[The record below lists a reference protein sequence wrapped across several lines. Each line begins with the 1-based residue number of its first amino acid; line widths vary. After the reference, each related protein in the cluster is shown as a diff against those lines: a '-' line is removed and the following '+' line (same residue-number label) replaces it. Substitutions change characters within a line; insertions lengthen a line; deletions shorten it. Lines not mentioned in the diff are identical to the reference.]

1 MTFQHLIQQLN
12 NEFSTHI
19 VSSGQEWEIQDIA
32 LLDTRQK
39 DFFHNTLYFGY
50 DHQMKDCNDS
60 SIQCILADT
69 GNSTACSAYLGNCA
83 LVDEASLFAAFNYAK
98 TMIESTRSKGLYEE
112 LAALA
117 DRTRSM
123 EAVLNAAS
131 IRLGNSLVLNDINFK
146 IIASSTSIPV
156 IDPLWKSN
164 IRQGYCNYDFIGAVR
179 LLEPLKNAAQT
190 TDAVEVTC
198 TESPYRK
205 LSSKVFHNGVQV
217 GFILMIGGETAIL
230 PVHREMLSTLSQVI
244 SYILAHYMPDLFP
257 VTSPHQQLLYDLLIG
272 APSEEIA
279 PRLSGIAFPPKMSA
293 LCISPTQYLGSRYL
307 KDHTVKNLKRLFP
320 GTHVTYHKKNVIA
333 VIPLEEDGDIS
344 GEHLEK
350 LGDFSRKEHVRIGIS
365 NAFSQIN
372 NFMLHYEQ
380 ANSALELGMKLSP
393 GENIC
398 YYLDYQI
405 FDLFSGMKSPESL
418 GRFCHPALTLLRQ
431 YDHKNNTQFYQTLC
445 AYLDCG
451 CSIKM
456 TAEQLY
462 IHRNS
467 LVYRL
472 NRITDVCR
480 VDLDDTQ
487 TCFLLRLSFL
497 IDKYNGLNQE
507 QLMSKMFRC
516 KSPNSAI

>member
-1 MTFQHLIQQLN
+1 MTFSHLIQQLN
-12 NEFSTHI
+12 DEFSIHI
-19 VSSGQEWEIQDIA
+19 VSSDEDWEIQDIA
-32 LLDTRQK
+32 LLDSRQK
-39 DFFHNTLYFGY
+39 EFLRNTLYFGY
-50 DHQMKDCNDS
+50 DHQMSRHNS
-60 SIQCILADT
+60 PTIQCILACT
-69 GNSTACSAYLGNCA
+69 GDVPLCPSYSGNCA
-83 LVDEASLFAAFNYAK
+83 TVEESSLFAVFNYAK
-98 TMIESTRSKGLYEE
+98 TMIEATRSKGLYEE

-117 DRTRSM
+117 DSTRSM

-190 TDAVEVTC
+190 TDAVEVSC

-205 LSSKVFHNGVQV
+205 LSSKVFHNGMQV
-217 GFILMIGGETAIL
+217 GFILMIGGESAIL

-279 PRLSGIAFPPKMSA
+279 SRLNGIAFPSKMSA

-307 KDHTVKNLKRLFP
+307 KDHTVKNLKRVFP

-333 VIPLEEDGDIS
+333 VIPLEEDADIRA
-344 GEHLEK
+344 EHLGK
-350 LGDFSRKEHVRIGIS
+350 LTEFSKKEHVRIGIS
-365 NAFSQIN
+365 NAFTQIKH
-372 NFMLHYEQ
+372 FMLHYEQ
-380 ANSALELGMKLSP
+380 ANSALELGLRLAP
-393 GENIC
+393 GDNIC

-405 FDLFSGMKSPESL
+405 FDLFSNMKSPEFL

-445 AYLDCG
+445 SYLDCG
-451 CSIKM
+451 CSIKF
-456 TAEQLY
+456 TSEQLF

-472 NRITDVCR
+472 NRITDVCQI
-480 VDLDDTQ
+480 DLDDTQ

-507 QLMSKMFRC
+507 QLMSKMFHC
-516 KSPNSAI
+516 KSL

>member
-1 MTFQHLIQQLN
+1 MTFHRLIDQLSY
-12 NEFSTHI
+12 EFSIDI
-19 VSSGQEWEIQDIA
+19 VSSNEEWEIQDIA
-32 LLDTRQK
+32 LLDVRQK
-39 DFFHNTLYFGY
+39 DFLRNTLYFGY
-50 DHQMKDCNDS
+50 DHQMKNCNIS
-60 SIQCILADT
+60 SIQCILART
-69 GNSTACSAYLGNCA
+69 GNDSPSPAVPGNSA
-83 LVDEASLFAAFNYAK
+83 LVDEASLFSVFNNAK
-98 TMIESTRSKGLYEE
+98 TIIESTRSKGLYEE

-146 IIASSTSIPV
+146 IIAASASIPV
-156 IDPLWKSN
+156 IDPLWKTN
-164 IRQGYCNYDFIGAVR
+164 IRQGYCSYDFIGAVR

-190 TDAVEVTC
+190 TDAVEVSC

-272 APSEEIA
+272 APSEDIA

-293 LCISPTQYLGSRYL
+293 LCINPTQYLGSRHL
-307 KDHTVKNLKRLFP
+307 KDHTVKNLKLLFP
-320 GTHVTYHKKNVIA
+320 GTHVTYHKKNVVA
-333 VIPLEEDGDIS
+333 VIPIEEAADITT
-344 GEHLEK
+344 ELLEK
-350 LGDFSRKEHVRIGIS
+350 LTKFSDTDHVRIGIS
-365 NAFSQIN
+365 NTFTHIK

-380 ANSALELGMKLSP
+380 ANSALELGLKLAP

-398 YYLDYQI
+398 RYLDYQI
-405 FDLFSGMKSPESL
+405 FDLFSNIKSPESL
-418 GRFCHPALTLLRQ
+418 GRFCHPALSLLRQ

-451 CSIKM
+451 CSIKI
-456 TAEQLY
+456 TSEQLY

-480 VDLDDTQ
+480 VDLEDTQ

-507 QLMSKMFRC
+507 QLISKMFHC
-516 KSPNSAI
+516 QTSKCAL